1 MLNVHLCI
9 QFDNKTLSK
18 SNFKLIY
25 FIKNDSAIS
34 YIVDFKIKPSKFQF
48 LCTIKK
54 GFYRKY
60 AIRWSTLYIYVCS
73 KNVVDVDCQTQR
85 RLKLMIKGDRYWR
98 SVSVLPP
105 L

>member
-1 MLNVHLCI
+1 MSIYVFSLIIKRYQNQI
-9 QFDNKTLSK
+9 
-18 SNFKLIY
+18 SNLFY

-85 RLKLMIKGDRYWR
+85 RLKLMIKLYI
-98 SVSVLPP
+98 L
-105 L
+105 